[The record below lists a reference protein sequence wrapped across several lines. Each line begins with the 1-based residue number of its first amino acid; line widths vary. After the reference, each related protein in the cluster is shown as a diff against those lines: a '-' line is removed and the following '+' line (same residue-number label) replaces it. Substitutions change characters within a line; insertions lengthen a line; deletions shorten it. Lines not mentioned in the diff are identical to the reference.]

1 MNAVQRG
8 HAIECRINAENPK
21 LNFRPSPGKIL
32 ALHTPGGPGIRIDSA
47 AYQGYTISPY
57 YDSMIAKLIVYAPTR
72 QEAIMKMKWA
82 LSEFIVEGIDTNID
96 FQLALVKCD
105 EFQSGD
111 YNNRFLDTFKF
122 E

>member
-1 MNAVQRG
+1 MNAVLMQKTQNLISDR
-8 HAIECRINAENPK
+8 H
-21 LNFRPSPGKIL
+21 LVKIL
-32 ALHTPGGPGIRIDSA
+32 ALHTPGAGNTYRQRS
-47 AYQGYTISPY
+47 ISRLHHIPY